1 MVKINQHN
9 YPLSDKPVRERK
21 PAAKPK
27 KDKGG
32 AFGSSATPIKE
43 KEAAVMPQELAARKL
58 EEELTARIRELESRL
73 TEQESLLA
81 ERSAALDAM
90 KANLAG
96 IAVLETQLHDKDNLL
111 DAKDIAFRELEE
123 NLNTCIVNLQNQLK
137 AQQELTASREGELN
151 ATRELLNARYEE
163 RLQSQ
168 EISDRIAKETARLI
182 SEQREAKLALA
193 KVEMDE
199 WHIIGRRNAWKRA
212 LGTVRRLFNK
222 TPSNPEDQTLN
233 EH

>member
-1 MVKINQHN
+1 MVKINQN
-9 YPLSDKPVRERK
+9 SDPSSDKRVRERK
-21 PAAKPK
+21 PGAKPK

-32 AFGSSATPIKE
+32 FVSPATPISE
-43 KEAAVMPQELAARKL
+43 RESGVMPQELAARKL
-58 EEELTARIRELESRL
+58 EEELTARIRQLESRL
-73 TEQESLLA
+73 AEQESLLA

-90 KANLAG
+90 KADLSG

-111 DAKDIAFRELEE
+111 NAKDVAFRELEE
-123 NLNTCIVNLQNQLK
+123 NLNARVVNLQDQLR
-137 AQQELTASREGELN
+137 AQQELTASREGELH
-151 ATRELLNARYEE
+151 ATRELLNARHEE
-163 RLQSQ
+163 RLQSE
-168 EISDRIAKETARLI
+168 EISDRIGKETARLI

-193 KVEMDE
+193 KVEIDE

-222 TPSNPEDQTLN
+222 TPSNPEDQTLK

>member
-9 YPLSDKPVRERK
+9 DPLSDKRVRERK
-21 PAAKPK
+21 PGAKRK

-32 AFGSSATPIKE
+32 FDSLATPITE
-43 KEAAVMPQELAARKL
+43 IESGVMPQELAARKL
-58 EEELTARIRELESRL
+58 EEELTARIRQLESRL
-73 TEQESLLA
+73 AEQESLLA

-90 KANLAG
+90 RADLAG
-96 IAVLETQLHDKDNLL
+96 IASLETQLHDKDNLL
-111 DAKDIAFRELEE
+111 NAKDVAFRELEE
-123 NLNTCIVNLQNQLK
+123 NLNVRIVNLQDQLR
-137 AQQELTASREGELN
+137 AQQELTASREGELH

-163 RLQSQ
+163 RLQSE

-193 KVEMDE
+193 KVEIDE

-212 LGTVRRLFNK
+212 LGTVRRLFTK
-222 TPSNPEDQTLN
+222 TPSNPEDQSLE

>member
-9 YPLSDKPVRERK
+9 DPSSDKPVRERK
-21 PAAKPK
+21 PGAKPK
-27 KDKGG
+27 KDKAG
-32 AFGSSATPIKE
+32 AFVSSATPIKE
-43 KEAAVMPQELAARKL
+43 TEAAVMPQELAARKL
-58 EEELTARIRELESRL
+58 EEELTARIRQLESRL

-81 ERSAALDAM
+81 ERSGALDAM

-96 IAVLETQLHDKDNLL
+96 IAVLETQLRDKDNLL

-123 NLNTCIVNLQNQLK
+123 NLNARIGNLQNQLK

-151 ATRELLNARYEE
+151 ATRELLNARSDE
-163 RLQSQ
+163 RLQSE
-168 EISDRIAKETARLI
+168 EISERIAKETARLI

-199 WHIIGRRNAWKRA
+199 WHFIGRRNAWKRA

>member
-9 YPLSDKPVRERK
+9 DPLSDKPARERK

-32 AFGSSATPIKE
+32 ALVSSATPIKE
-43 KEAAVMPQELAARKL
+43 KESVVMPQELAARKL
-58 EEELTARIRELESRL
+58 EEELTARIRQLESRL
-73 TEQESLLA
+73 GEQESLLA

-90 KANLAG
+90 KADQAG
-96 IAVLETQLHDKDNLL
+96 IAVLETQLRDKDNLL
-111 DAKDIAFRELEE
+111 DAKGIAFRELEE

-199 WHIIGRRNAWKRA
+199 WQIIGRRNAWQRA
-212 LGTVRRLFNK
+212 IGTVRRLFNK
-222 TPSNPEDQTLN
+222 TPSDPEDQTLK

>member
-9 YPLSDKPVRERK
+9 DPLPDKPVRERK
-21 PAAKPK
+21 TAAKTK

-32 AFGSSATPIKE
+32 AFVSSATPISE
-43 KEAAVMPQELAARKL
+43 KDSAVIAQELAARKL
-58 EEELTARIRELESRL
+58 EEELTARIRQLESRL
-73 TEQESLLA
+73 AEQDSLLA
-81 ERSAALDAM
+81 ERSAELDAA
-90 KANLAG
+90 KAHAA
-96 IAVLETQLHDKDNLL
+96 IAPDLEKQLSDKDELL
-111 DAKDIAFRELEE
+111 NAKDVAFKEREE
-123 NLNTCIVNLQNQLK
+123 NLNAQIVDLQNQLK
-137 AQQELTASREGELN
+137 AQQELTAIREGELN

-163 RLQSQ
+163 KLQSQ

-193 KVEMDE
+193 KIEMDE

-222 TPSNPEDQTLN
+222 TPSNPEDQSLE

>member
-1 MVKINQHN
+1 MVKLNQHTD
-9 YPLSDKPVRERK
+9 PLSDKPARERK
-21 PAAKPK
+21 PAARTK

-32 AFGSSATPIKE
+32 VSASSATANKE
-43 KEAAVMPQELAARKL
+43 KESPVLPELEARKL
-58 EEELTARIRELESRL
+58 EEEWTTRIRQLESRL

-81 ERSAALDAM
+81 ERSAELNALKVHA
-90 KANLAG
+90 ATVAG
-96 IAVLETQLHDKDNLL
+96 LENQLRDKDELL
-111 DAKDIAFRELEE
+111 NAKDIAFKQREE
-123 NLNTCIVNLQNQLK
+123 NLNTEIADLQNQLK

-168 EISDRIAKETARLI
+168 EFSDRIAKETARLI

-222 TPSNPEDQTLN
+222 TTSNPEDQTLK

>member
-9 YPLSDKPVRERK
+9 DPSSDKPVRERK

-32 AFGSSATPIKE
+32 FVSSATPIKE
-43 KEAAVMPQELAARKL
+43 KESGVMPQELVARKL
-58 EEELTARIRELESRL
+58 EEESTARIRQLESRL
-73 TEQESLLA
+73 AEQESLLA

-90 KANLAG
+90 KANQAG
-96 IAVLETQLHDKDNLL
+96 IAVLETQLRDKDDLL
-111 DAKDIAFRELEE
+111 NAKDIAFRELEE
-123 NLNTCIVNLQNQLK
+123 NLNACIVSLQNQLK
-137 AQQELTASREGELN
+137 TQQELTASREGELN
-151 ATRELLNARYEE
+151 ATRELLNARHEE
-163 RLQSQ
+163 GLQSQ

-193 KVEMDE
+193 KVEIDE
-199 WHIIGRRNAWKRA
+199 WQIIGRRNAWKRA
-212 LGTVRRLFNK
+212 LGTVRKLFNK
-222 TPSNPEDQTLN
+222 TPSNPEDQTLK

>member
-9 YPLSDKPVRERK
+9 DPLPDKPVRERK
-21 PAAKPK
+21 PAAKTK

-32 AFGSSATPIKE
+32 AFVSSATPISE
-43 KEAAVMPQELAARKL
+43 KDSAVIAQELAARKL
-58 EEELTARIRELESRL
+58 EEELTARIRQLESRL
-73 TEQESLLA
+73 AEQELLLA
-81 ERSAALDAM
+81 QRSAELDAV
-90 KANLAG
+90 KAHAAMAAG
-96 IAVLETQLHDKDNLL
+96 LENQLGDKDDLL
-111 DAKDIAFRELEE
+111 NAKDIAFKQREE
-123 NLNTCIVNLQNQLK
+123 NLNAQIVDLQNQLK
-137 AQQELTASREGELN
+137 AQQELTATREGELN

-182 SEQREAKLALA
+182 AEQREAKLALA

-222 TPSNPEDQTLN
+222 TPRNPEDQSLE

>member
-1 MVKINQHN
+1 MVKLNQHTDL
-9 YPLSDKPVRERK
+9 LSDKPVRERK
-21 PAAKPK
+21 PAARTK

-32 AFGSSATPIKE
+32 VSASSATATKE
-43 KEAAVMPQELAARKL
+43 KESPGLPELEARKL
-58 EEELTARIRELESRL
+58 EEEWTTRIRQLESRL
-73 TEQESLLA
+73 AEQESLLA
-81 ERSAALDAM
+81 ERSAALDAL
-90 KANLAG
+90 KVHAATVAG
-96 IAVLETQLHDKDNLL
+96 LENQLRDKDELL
-111 DAKDIAFRELEE
+111 DAKDIAFKQREE
-123 NLNTCIVNLQNQLK
+123 NLKADIAELQNQLK

-168 EISDRIAKETARLI
+168 ELSDRIAKETARLI

-212 LGTVRRLFNK
+212 LGTVRRLFSK
-222 TPSNPEDQTLN
+222 TASNPEDQSLK

>member
-9 YPLSDKPVRERK
+9 DALSDKRVRERK
-21 PAAKPK
+21 PGAKPK
-27 KDKGG
+27 KDRGG
-32 AFGSSATPIKE
+32 FVSPATPIKE
-43 KEAAVMPQELAARKL
+43 KESGVMPQELAARKL
-58 EEELTARIRELESRL
+58 EEELTARIRQLESRL
-73 TEQESLLA
+73 AEQESLLA

-90 KANLAG
+90 KADLAG
-96 IAVLETQLHDKDNLL
+96 IAGLKTQLHDKDNLL
-111 DAKDIAFRELEE
+111 NAKDVAFRELEE
-123 NLNTCIVNLQNQLK
+123 NLNARIVNLQDQLR
-137 AQQELTASREGELN
+137 AQQELTASREGELH
-151 ATRELLNARYEE
+151 ATRELLNARHEE
-163 RLQSQ
+163 RLQSE

-193 KVEMDE
+193 KIEIDE

-222 TPSNPEDQTLN
+222 TPSNPEDQTLK

>member
-9 YPLSDKPVRERK
+9 DPLLDKPVRERK
-21 PAAKPK
+21 PAAKTK

-32 AFGSSATPIKE
+32 AFVSSATPISE
-43 KEAAVMPQELAARKL
+43 KDPAVIAQEFAARKL
-58 EEELTARIRELESRL
+58 EEELTARIRQLESRL
-73 TEQESLLA
+73 AEQESLLT
-81 ERSAALDAM
+81 ERSAELDAV
-90 KANLAG
+90 KTDAATVAG
-96 IAVLETQLHDKDNLL
+96 LENQLRDKDELL
-111 DAKDIAFRELEE
+111 NAKDMAFEQREE
-123 NLNTCIVNLQNQLK
+123 NLNAQIVDLQNQLK
-137 AQQELTASREGELN
+137 AQQELMATREGELN

-222 TPSNPEDQTLN
+222 TPSNPEDQTLKKN
-233 EH
+233 

>member
-1 MVKINQHN
+1 MVKINQFN
-9 YPLSDKPVRERK
+9 DPLPDKPVRERK
-21 PAAKPK
+21 PAGKTK

-32 AFGSSATPIKE
+32 AFVSSATPISE
-43 KEAAVMPQELAARKL
+43 KNSAVIAQELAARKL
-58 EEELTARIRELESRL
+58 EEELTARIRQLESRL
-73 TEQESLLA
+73 AEQELLLA
-81 ERSAALDAM
+81 QRSAELDVVKAHAAM
-90 KANLAG
+90 AAG
-96 IAVLETQLHDKDNLL
+96 LENQLRDKDDLL
-111 DAKDIAFRELEE
+111 NAKDIAFKQREE
-123 NLNTCIVNLQNQLK
+123 NLNTQIVDLQNQLK
-137 AQQELTASREGELN
+137 AQQELTATREGELN

-182 SEQREAKLALA
+182 AEQREAKLALA

-222 TPSNPEDQTLN
+222 TPRNPEDQSLE